1 MTYETLS
8 RDQAGEIANQAYEED
23 RVEYLYVLK
32 DMLTPGQA
40 ASLAERARRDGKQE
54 LLYVLEWK
62 N

>member
-1 MTYETLS
+1 MS